1 MLTDTYRWN
10 EVPKNP
16 YMEQF
21 RVRQNELKIAYINA
35 LKEFNRF
42 DLDPSLERKVL
53 DAKYALLNFEGTIPG
68 SMGTQA
74 SVDYDPTNRDHRDL

>member
-1 MLTDTYRWN
+1 MLTSTYRWN

-42 DLDPSLERKVL
+42 EFDPALELEVL
-53 DAKYALLNFEGTIPG
+53 DAKAALLKFEGTIPG
-68 SMGTQA
+68 SLGA
-74 SVDYDPTNRDHRDL
+74 VSSIDYDASNRDHQAL